1 MNARTPLTTL
11 GSKIFSAAA
20 RLPPAQYR
28 QVAVER
34 DLAAKM
40 SDGTVLLADRWA
52 PVSNIAG
59 RSPIVLLRSPYGRRQ
74 LGVVGR
80 LFAERGYQAVIQS
93 CRGTFGSGGDFEP
106 FRHERQDGR
115 DTLAWLADQPW
126 FSGWV
131 GTFGPSYLGLV
142 QWAVCEDAP
151 DYLRAMAPSV
161 TAADFRDAVIYPGN
175 ALAFESMLSWIHQ
188 VDHQELPPHRV
199 FAAML
204 LARRDLPSVYATLP
218 LRDADRRVVGRSVA
232 FYQDWLAH
240 DTPGDPWWD
249 RVDFR
254 AGRSSAPP
262 AALVAGWYDIF
273 LPAQIDD
280 FLALR
285 AAGREARLTIGPWTH
300 GSPRGFGAG
309 IRDALDWF
317 DERFAADGPSHA
329 LPANGASPPRALPT
343 TVRLYVVGARRW
355 VELPDWPPPATVTRW
370 HLHAGGRLG
379 PEDPTASGPDRFRY
393 DPADPTPGIGG
404 PSLDMRNAGPKDQRR
419 REERSDVLTY
429 TSTPMEEPMTVAGP
443 LSADLYFRS
452 SIRHTDLVVRLCVVS
467 EKGRST
473 NLSGG
478 VLRLSPEVA
487 EPDGDSVLHVRVAMW
502 PAAVTFRRG
511 ERLRLQVSSGA
522 HPLIARN
529 TGSGEPLAS
538 AVTLVVADQEVFHDP
553 ARPSAIELPVSS
565 I

>member
-1 MNARTPLTTL
+1 VT
-11 GSKIFSAAA
+11 
-20 RLPPAQYR
+20 
-28 QVAVER
+28 VER
-34 DLAAKM
+34 DLTAEM

-52 PVSNIAG
+52 PVSNIAS

-106 FRHERQDGR
+106 FRNERGDGR
-115 DTLAWLADQPW
+115 DTLEWLAGRPW

-131 GTFGPSYLGLV
+131 ATFGPSYLGLV

-151 DYLRAMAPSV
+151 DYLRAIAPQV

-175 ALAFESMLSWIHQ
+175 ALALESMLSWIHQ
-188 VDHQELPPHRV
+188 VDHQELPPHQV
-199 FAAML
+199 LVSML
-204 LARRDLPSVYATLP
+204 QARRELPPGSATLP

-249 RVDFR
+249 PVDFR
-254 AGRSSAPP
+254 AGRASAPP
-262 AALVAGWYDIF
+262 ASLVAGWYDIF
-273 LPAQIDD
+273 LPSQIDD

-300 GSPRGFGAG
+300 GSPRGMAAG

-317 DERFAADGPSHA
+317 DECFAADG
-329 LPANGASPPRALPT
+329 ASTARTLPT
-343 TVRLYVVGARRW
+343 KVRLYVVGARRW
-355 VELPDWPPPATVTRW
+355 VELPDWPPPANVMRW

-379 PEDPTASGPDRFRY
+379 PEDPTESAPDRYRY
-393 DPADPTPGIGG
+393 DPADPTPGVGG
-404 PSLDMRNAGPKDQRR
+404 PSLEIRNAGPKDQRR

-467 EKGRST
+467 AKGRST

-478 VLRLSPEVA
+478 VLRLSPGVV

-502 PAAVTFRRG
+502 PAAVTFARG

-538 AVTLVVADQEVFHDP
+538 AATLVAADQEVFHDP